1 MLKQFSIDEKE
12 NNKVS
17 RNPLEAPEWHAL
29 GREASL
35 VRHLIGSGAT
45 AIGKANYAD
54 KMGEYYTAFF
64 GLSVGLE
71 RLSKLILVARYAI
84 ENQGKMPDEQVV
96 RKFGHKLID
105 LANEVENIT
114 EKMQLSLEYSRPT
127 HEIPHK
133 ILECLDSF
141 SDARRGRYANF
152 ASLGN
157 PNLTG
162 DEPIKK
168 WWGEVAECILKKYY
182 YGKAVQDRVESNAEL
197 SDAVASP
204 FMMVIHTNES
214 GNTMRDVKSAS
225 IRTGQNIIVQKWG
238 RYHSL
243 VIARWLATVLSKL
256 SSIACYEHGVDG
268 FYGLNEYFDSYTV
281 DDSFLKTRK
290 IWPLQ

>member
-1 MLKQFSIDEKE
+1 M
-12 NNKVS
+12 S
-17 RNPLEAPEWHAL
+17 RKNPWEVPEWHAL

-71 RLSKLILVARYAI
+71 RVSKLILVAHYAI
-84 ENQGKMPDEQVV
+84 ENNGKMPDEKVV

-105 LANEVENIT
+105 LANEVESISD
-114 EKMQLSLEYSRPT
+114 KMQLSLRYSRPT
-127 HEIPHK
+127 QEIPQK

-152 ASLGN
+152 ASLDS
-157 PNLTG
+157 PNLSA
-162 DEPIKK
+162 DEPINK
-168 WWGEVAECILKKYY
+168 WWGEVAECILKKHY
-182 YGKAVQDRVESNAEL
+182 YGKAAQKRVESRAEL
-197 SDAVASP
+197 IDSIITP
-204 FMMVIHTNES
+204 FTMVIQTNES
-214 GNTMRDVKSAS
+214 GRTMQDVESAS
-225 IRTGQNIIVQKWG
+225 IRTGQNVVVQKWA

-243 VIARWLATVLSKL
+243 AIARWLSTVLSEL
-256 SSIACYEHGVDG
+256 SHIACYTHGIDG
-268 FYGLNEYFDSYTV
+268 FFGLEEYFYSYTV

-290 IWPLQ
+290 VWPL